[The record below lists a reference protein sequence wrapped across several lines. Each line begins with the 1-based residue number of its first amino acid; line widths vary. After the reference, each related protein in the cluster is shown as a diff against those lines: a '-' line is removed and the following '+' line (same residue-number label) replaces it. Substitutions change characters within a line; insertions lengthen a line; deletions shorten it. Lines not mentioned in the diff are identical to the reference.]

1 MRRIPI
7 FVAFDGRMWRL
18 ASADGRLAGVFVD
31 WKSALRQARA
41 EADAHP
47 TYVCAAGEGPHG
59 DACP

>member
-18 ASADGRLAGVFVD
+18 AGVFVD
-31 WKSALRQARA
+31 WKSAVRQARA

-59 DACP
+59 DARP